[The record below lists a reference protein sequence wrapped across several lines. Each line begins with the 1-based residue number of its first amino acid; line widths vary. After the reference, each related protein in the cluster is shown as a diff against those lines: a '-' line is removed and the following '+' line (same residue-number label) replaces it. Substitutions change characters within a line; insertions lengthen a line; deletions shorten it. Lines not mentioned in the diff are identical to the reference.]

1 MNKRSRIKQILA
13 GLALIPIIMACQ
25 FAGYNIS
32 KTEEQQSQ
40 VEPIVEVIPSAT
52 AAPSNTP
59 EPPTAEP
66 PVSDAPTVEPLPPEP
81 SVSPTQEIIHTDI
94 PPGSVPFG
102 FLVYD
107 VSSKET
113 ANEKR
118 APYGD
123 SYKINRLER
132 PFLEDM
138 TYVPDLDIK
147 TFNFLQ
153 SGKWTFVSIELNG
166 NNPNNEVGIQY
177 GIELDRDRDG
187 FGDYLILAKPPFTK
201 EWSTQGVQVWQD
213 ENHDTSG
220 VSSVKSDAPVA
231 GDGYE
236 KLMYDGGIGN
246 DPDLAWVRINAG
258 TRSTVQFAF
267 KRTFPSNSYML
278 GVFADLGMKD
288 PAKLDYIDRFSEA
301 EAGSPI
307 RGNAYYPLKLLW
319 GFDNT
324 CRDAMNF
331 ERSGLE
337 PQGCPRSEPTPKP
350 KTPGPTQ
357 PLGCQPPQG
366 GCPYGWAGEP
376 YCVCIP
382 G

>member
-1 MNKRSRIKQILA
+1 MNKSGRIQKFLL
-13 GLALIPIIMACQ
+13 GSLLMFVVMGCQ
-25 FAGYNIS
+25 VAGYSIS
-32 KTEEQQSQ
+32 KTGEEQNQ
-40 VEPIVEVIPSAT
+40 VEPTIEVLPTAT
-52 AAPSNTP
+52 ALPSSTP

-66 PVSDAPTVEPLPPEP
+66 PPVETPTQEPPPTEP
-81 SVSPTQEIIHTDI
+81 TATPTQEIVHTDF
-94 PPGSVPFG
+94 PPSSVPFG

-138 TYVPDLDIK
+138 TYIPDLDIK
-147 TFNFLQ
+147 TYNFLQ
-153 SGKWTFVSIELNG
+153 SGKWTFVSMELIG
-166 NNPNNEVGIQY
+166 SNPNNEIGIQY

-187 FGDYLILAKPPFTK
+187 FGDYLILAKPPFNK
-201 EWSTQGVQVWQD
+201 EWSTEGVQIWQD

-236 KLMYDGGIGN
+236 KLLFDGGIGD

-278 GVFADLGMKD
+278 GVFADAGIKD
-288 PAKLDYIDRFSEA
+288 PLKLDYIDRFSES

-307 RGNAYYPLKLLW
+307 RGNDFYPLKLLW
-319 GFDNT
+319 GMDNT

-331 ERSGLE
+331 EMSGLE
-337 PQGCPRSEPTPKP
+337 PQGCPRTEPTPKP
-350 KTPGPTQ
+350 KAPGPTQ

-376 YCVCIP
+376 FCVCIP